1 MEKRPSVEL
10 KREDPKEATGVLER
24 IKGLVDGPVRFM
36 EVCGTHTV
44 SIFRS
49 GIRTILPV
57 SIDLISG
64 PGCPVCVTPPEEIR
78 RAMDLALQ
86 KDVVL
91 VTFGD
96 LMKVPVGGKSLEHL
110 KAEGADI
117 RVVLSPLDAL
127 EIAKREPKRK
137 VVFFAVGFETTAPAV
152 AATLIEAKRQAVKNF
167 FVLSAQ
173 RLIPPAIRALL
184 EGGKVLLDGFIL
196 PGHVSVII
204 GKDPYEFIAR
214 EFLLPAVITGFEP
227 LDVLESIW
235 MLLEQKRRGLPQVL
249 IQYRRAVRPEGNPKA
264 RHLMEEVFYAVDAR
278 WRGLGFIPQSGLKL
292 REGFFHWDAERAF
305 GLLPPEPMAEPPGC
319 SCGEVLQG
327 LKKPPQCKLFGKACT
342 PSNPVGP
349 CMVSSEGSCAA
360 YYKYGGRDV
369 KG

>member
-1 MEKRPSVEL
+1 MEL
-10 KREDPKEATGVLER
+10 KREDPKEAKELLER
-24 IKGLVDGPVRFM
+24 INGLLEGPVRFM

-49 GIRTILPV
+49 GIRVILPV
-57 SIDLISG
+57 PIDLISG

-78 RAMDLALQ
+78 RAMDLALER
-86 KDVVL
+86 DVIL

-96 LMKVPVGGKSLEHL
+96 LMKVPVGGRSFEHI

-127 EIAKREPKRK
+127 EIAKREPLRK
-137 VVFFAVGFETTAPAV
+137 VIFFAVGFETTAPAV
-152 AATLIEAKRQAVKNF
+152 AATVIEARRQAVKNF
-167 FVLSAQ
+167 YVLSAQ

-184 EGGKVLLDGFIL
+184 EGGRVLLDGFIL

-204 GKDPYEFIAR
+204 GKKPYEFIAR
-214 EFLLPAVITGFEP
+214 EFHLPSVITGFEP

-235 MLLEQKRRGLPQVL
+235 MLLEQKRSDVPQVL
-249 IQYRRAVRPEGNPKA
+249 IQYRRAVRSEGNPRA
-264 RHLMEEVFYAVDAR
+264 RALMEEVFYAVDAR
-278 WRGLGFIPQSGLKL
+278 WRGLGVIPQSGLKL
-292 REGFFHWDAERAF
+292 REGFSLWDAERAF
-305 GLLPPEPMAEPPGC
+305 GLLPPEPIAEPPGC

-327 LKKPPQCKLFGKACT
+327 LKKPPQCKLFGKICT

-360 YYKYGGRDV
+360 YYKYGGWD
-369 KG
+369 GQG

>member
-1 MEKRPSVEL
+1 MEL
-10 KREDPKEATGVLER
+10 KREDPEEAKELLER
-24 IKGLVDGPVRFM
+24 IKGLLKGPVRFM

-49 GIRTILPV
+49 GIKAMLPPQ
-57 SIDLISG
+57 IDLISG
-64 PGCPVCVTPPEEIR
+64 PGCPVCVTPPEEIK
-78 RAMDLALQ
+78 RAMELALNG
-86 KDVVL
+86 DVAL

-110 KAEGADI
+110 KAEGADV

-127 EIAKREPKRK
+127 QIALREPKKR

-152 AATLIEAKRQAVKNF
+152 AATVLEAKRQAVKNF

-204 GKDPYEFIAR
+204 GKEPYGFIAR
-214 EFLLPAVITGFEP
+214 EFRLPAVITGFEP

-235 MLLEQKRRGLPQVL
+235 MLLEQRRRGLSQVL
-249 IQYRRAVRPEGNPKA
+249 IQYRRAVRPEGNLRA
-264 RHLMEEVFYAVDAR
+264 CSLVEEVFCAVDAR
-278 WRGLGFIPQSGLKL
+278 WRGLGVIPQSGLKL
-292 REGFFHWDAERAF
+292 RKGFSLWDAERAF
-305 GLLPPEPMAEPPGC
+305 GLLPPEPIPEPAGC

-327 LKKPPQCKLFGKACT
+327 LKKPPQCKLFGKVCT
-342 PSNPVGP
+342 PSSPIGP

-360 YYKYGGRDV
+360 YYKYGGRD
-369 KG
+369 GQG

>member
-1 MEKRPSVEL
+1 MEL
-10 KREDPKEATGVLER
+10 KREDPKEAKELLER
-24 IKGLVDGPVRFM
+24 IKGLVEAPVRFM

-49 GIRTILPV
+49 GIRAILPPQ
-57 SIDLISG
+57 IDLISG

-78 RAMDLALQ
+78 RAMDLALE
-86 KDVVL
+86 KEVVL

-96 LMKVPVGGKSLEHL
+96 LMKVPVGGRSLEHL

-127 EIAKREPKRK
+127 EIAKREPERK
-137 VVFFAVGFETTAPAV
+137 VVFFTVGFETTAPAV
-152 AATLIEAKRQAVKNF
+152 AATLIEAKRQAIRNF

-184 EGGKVLLDGFIL
+184 EGGKVSLDGFIL

-204 GKDPYEFIAR
+204 GEEPYGFIAH
-214 EFLLPAVITGFEP
+214 EFRLPSVITGFEP
-227 LDVLESIW
+227 LDVLESIC
-235 MLLEQKRRGLPQVL
+235 MLLEQRRRGLPQVL
-249 IQYRRAVRPEGNPKA
+249 IQYKRAVRSGGNPRA
-264 RHLMEEVFYAVDAR
+264 RALMEEVFYTVDAR
-278 WRGLGFIPQSGLKL
+278 WRGLGVIAQSGLKL
-292 REGFFHWDAERAF
+292 REGFSAWDAERAL
-305 GLLPPEPMAEPPGC
+305 GLLPPDPIPEPPGC

-327 LKKPPQCKLFGKACT
+327 LKKPPQCKLFGRACT
-342 PSNPVGP
+342 PSSPIGP

-360 YYKYGGRDV
+360 YYKYGGWD
-369 KG
+369 GQG